1 MGRAQVTTEQVSH
14 HQHDWVSE
22 DGLLSAVPV
31 TSDVVAVRVVV
42 DPLTALD
49 HDVGSGGHFE
59 EAQTAPVRGFRRVA
73 EGAVLHLV
81 DGAHC
86 EWIGLR
92 FGHEASL
99 ESACAWRQCNRSWG
113 QKLCLH
119 WARSMGR
126 ATRGRPVSPPLA
138 TVDACFGSPQFEQL
152 LFEASA
158 ALYAA
163 NHEVMDSGGLLP
175 TTNVVD
181 PGDVALFF
189 RGVDAGLVDLRPDG
203 RFNTADRPTAVGR
216 WALLSRS
223 RRGGWFNAE
232 YLPQLAAYIEAIL
245 DLGYP
250 RERVLFE
257 LPAQSLQLD
266 LAILD
271 DQERVVVLGEAKRS
285 TSALAPLARG
295 VVSRFFESAPSEA
308 SKRRGDEQRQ
318 LAWRLWTVAPQ
329 FTWLIGPGHREAF
342 RTRVSPLRLDS
353 MPQLPHAT
361 ALKLDHVPPTHLGP
375 PTLN

>member
-1 MGRAQVTTEQVSH
+1 M
-14 HQHDWVSE
+14 
-22 DGLLSAVPV
+22 
-31 TSDVVAVRVVV
+31 
-42 DPLTALD
+42 
-49 HDVGSGGHFE
+49 
-59 EAQTAPVRGFRRVA
+59 
-73 EGAVLHLV
+73 
-81 DGAHC
+81 
-86 EWIGLR
+86 
-92 FGHEASL
+92 
-99 ESACAWRQCNRSWG
+99 
-113 QKLCLH
+113 
-119 WARSMGR
+119 
-126 ATRGRPVSPPLA
+126 
-138 TVDACFGSPQFEQL
+138 FGSPQFEQL

-163 NHEVMDSGGLLP
+163 NPEVMDSGGLLP

-203 RFNTADRPTAVGR
+203 RFNTMDRPTAVGR

-257 LPAQSLQLD
+257 LPVQSLQLD

-271 DQERVVVLGEAKRS
+271 DPERVVVLGEAKRS
-285 TSALAPLARG
+285 TRALAPLARG
-295 VVSRFFESAPSEA
+295 VVSRFFESAAPSEA

-329 FTWLIGPGHREAF
+329 SRG
-342 RTRVSPLRLDS
+342 
-353 MPQLPHAT
+353 
-361 ALKLDHVPPTHLGP
+361 
-375 PTLN
+375 